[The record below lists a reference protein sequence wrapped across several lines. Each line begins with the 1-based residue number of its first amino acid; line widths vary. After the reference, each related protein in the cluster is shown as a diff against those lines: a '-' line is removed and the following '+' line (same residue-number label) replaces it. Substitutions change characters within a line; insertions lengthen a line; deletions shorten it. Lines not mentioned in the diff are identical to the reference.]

1 MNFRKIFAF
10 WTSLAATLFLV
21 ACGGGGGGDSSSSS
35 STSQYT
41 GVGSTVLN
49 LDWSTHTNPDGS
61 SHQTAVNNIILQTAP
76 GATLVPVTYA
86 GSNGGST
93 NWVSVMS
100 NTLAGMTSGQILN
113 ISAYSGG
120 STSATI
126 NAPANKPNVV
136 VTLSAGNY
144 ATPTLSTSDV
154 AALYNS
160 AYNQNLIIVGALGA
174 NGNIASYSSTAGG
187 AADRF
192 VVVDGTCTGTP
203 YSGTSCSAPRIAG
216 YAAIIKQKYP
226 NATGEQI
233 ASAILNTAVLQ
244 PGWDSATYGRGK
256 ADLNAALNY
265 LGTAK

>member
-1 MNFRKIFAF
+1 MKIKSFLLSGF
-10 WTSLAATLFLV
+10 VFMLA
-21 ACGGGGGGDSSSSS
+21 ACGGGGGGGSSSS
-35 STSQYT
+35 STSSYT
-41 GVGSTVLN
+41 GKGSTVLN

-61 SHQTAVNNIILQTAP
+61 SHQALTSSIILETAKD
-76 GATLVPVTYA
+76 ATVVPVTYA
-86 GSNGGST
+86 GSNGGSS

-126 NAPANKPNVV
+126 NAPANKPSVV
-136 VTLSAGNY
+136 VTISAGNY
-144 ATPTLSTSDV
+144 STPTLSTSEV

-160 AYNQNLIIVGALGA
+160 AYNQNLIIVGALGS
-174 NGNIASYSSTAGG
+174 NGAIASYSSTAGS

-192 VVVDGTCTGTP
+192 VVIDGAGTGSP
-203 YSGTSCSAPRIAG
+203 YSGTSYSAPRIAG

-244 PGWDSATYGRGK
+244 PGWDPAIYGRGK
-256 ADLNAALNY
+256 ADLTAALNY
-265 LGTAK
+265 LGSTQ

>member
-1 MNFRKIFAF
+1 
-10 WTSLAATLFLV
+10 
-21 ACGGGGGGDSSSSS
+21 
-35 STSQYT
+35 
-41 GVGSTVLN
+41 
-49 LDWSTHTNPDGS
+49 
-61 SHQTAVNNIILQTAP
+61 
-76 GATLVPVTYA
+76 
-86 GSNGGST
+86 
-93 NWVSVMS
+93 
-100 NTLAGMTSGQILN
+100 MTSGQILN
-113 ISAYSGG
+113 ISALTTG

-126 NAPANKPNVV
+126 NAPANKPSVV
-136 VTLSAGNY
+136 VTVSAGNSGM
-144 ATPTLSTSDV
+144 PTLNMSEI

-174 NGNIASYSSTAGG
+174 NGSIASYSSTAGG

-192 VVVDGTCTGTP
+192 VVIDGTGTGSP
-203 YSGTSCSAPRIAG
+203 YSGTSYSAPRIAG

-244 PGWDSATYGRGK
+244 PGWDAATYGRGK